1 MNFGGLLF
9 SLLGIIAALLS
20 LWFGLKIYFIISL
33 QKLLSQISPQN
44 RTIQKQALWYLLIPI
59 FNLLWN
65 FNVMNKIA
73 YSLRLEYYSLG
84 LNFPNNPTSTIG
96 IMWAFSSSFYLI
108 IPLVPLSTD
117 LKMPISVFATFL
129 YLLSV
134 GLFFAYWSAIVEHQK
149 ILNSIRQSQKPSSS
163 ESN

>member
-9 SLLGIIAALLS
+9 SLLGTIAALLS
-20 LWFGLKIYFIISL
+20 FWFGLKIYFIISL

-73 YSLRLEYYSLG
+73 YSLRLEYFSLG

-96 IMWAFSSSFYLI
+96 IMWAFSSSLPY
-108 IPLVPLSTD
+108 
-117 LKMPISVFATFL
+117 
-129 YLLSV
+129 
-134 GLFFAYWSAIVEHQK
+134 
-149 ILNSIRQSQKPSSS
+149 
-163 ESN
+163 